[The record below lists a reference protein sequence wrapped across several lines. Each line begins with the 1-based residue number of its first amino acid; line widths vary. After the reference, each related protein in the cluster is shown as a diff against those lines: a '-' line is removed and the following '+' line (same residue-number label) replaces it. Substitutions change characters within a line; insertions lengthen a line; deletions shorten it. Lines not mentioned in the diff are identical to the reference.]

1 MCVLSQC
8 IYTPY
13 LMPKALYGHIMIN
26 SLVFLCCVYSQTV
39 NFWKKFFF
47 NPIPI
52 SILFKVS
59 YNLILPAEFSIK
71 SSSYLTYNLRVTD
84 IVFMRPS

>member
-1 MCVLSQC
+1 
-8 IYTPY
+8 
-13 LMPKALYGHIMIN
+13 MPKALYGHIMIN

-39 NFWKKFFF
+39 NFWKKNFF